1 MEIKNNEESVRLIL
15 VQAPADVLYALQLME
30 LYKTSRL
37 ILYVLNVHNV
47 YKMLQILNLKDCE
60 IFFIP
65 YPDFNLRS
73 FRKILNTKRVL
84 SNIWDTHFSH
94 LCKKVDC
101 LHFFSRY
108 EDPLASFII
117 TKFIKMNSELRVFY
131 NNHYDPQHVSPS
143 FLGLIK
149 SLFNNFIMHFIT
161 GAKYELVDVKYP
173 EFKIRTYKR
182 IDGHPMQFSTDV
194 VKKYKIKFSES
205 KSVLFLLNPLFANSD
220 KDEICLDII
229 SKIVIEFKK
238 RGYITY
244 VKGHPRMGCSEEYRG
259 LMDKELECYI
269 LSELI
274 DYDSFEYVIGADST
288 AVAHAALERK
298 SKTYSILDMIHCYN
312 YDLVKTHLL
321 EQSKGYLDFIT
332 NIDKLF
338 E

>member
-1 MEIKNNEESVRLIL
+1 MEMKNNDESIRLIL
-15 VQAPADVLYALQLME
+15 IQAPADVLYALQLME

-47 YKMLQILNLKDCE
+47 FKMLQILNLKHCE
-60 IFFIP
+60 IYFIP

-73 FRKILNTKRVL
+73 LRKILNTKRRL
-84 SNIWDTHFSH
+84 KEIWKNNFSH
-94 LCKKVDC
+94 LYERMDY

-108 EDPLASFII
+108 EDPLASYII
-117 TKFIKMNSELRVFY
+117 TKCIRMKSGLQIIY

-143 FLGLIK
+143 FVGSIK
-149 SLFNNFIMHFIT
+149 SLVNNFIMHLIT
-161 GAKYELVDVKYP
+161 DAKYELVDVKYP
-173 EFKIRTYKR
+173 EFKVRAYKR
-182 IDGHPMQFSTDV
+182 IDVNPMQYSTNV
-194 VKKYKIKFSES
+194 VKKYKIKFNDS

-220 KDEICLDII
+220 KDEICLDIV
-229 SKIVIEFKK
+229 SKIVVEFKK

-244 VKGHPRMGCSEEYRG
+244 IKGHPRMGCSEEYRK

-312 YDLVKTHLL
+312 YDLVKNHLL
-321 EQSKGYLDFIT
+321 EQSKGYLNFIT
-332 NIDKLF
+332 NINDLF